1 MTENDF
7 FALAVFQKFWQ
18 YFLLWLTGGILYFYM
33 EIMFR
38 GYSHYSMIIC
48 GGFCFLISGKVGLDI
63 MYKKSRFYIIKIMAV
78 AAVVITTLEF
88 ITGIIVNIIFD
99 LKVWDYSDVWGNV
112 MGQIC
117 IPYTFMWGVLG
128 LLCVYAT
135 WIIENFIINPK
146 NN

>member
-7 FALAVFQKFWQ
+7 FALTIFQKFWQ

-48 GGFCFLISGKVGLDI
+48 GGFCFLISGKLGLEI

-88 ITGIIVNIIFD
+88 ITGIIVNVIFD

-135 WIIENFIINPK
+135 WIIENFIINPQ

>member
-7 FALAVFQKFWQ
+7 FALTVFQKFWQ

-48 GGFCFLISGKVGLDI
+48 GGFCFLISGKLGLEI

-88 ITGIIVNIIFD
+88 ITGIIVNVIFD

-135 WIIENFIINPK
+135 WIIENFIINPQ